1 MGEHL
6 SANTQRSYPWWLSCC
21 TLLPGLA
28 TAELC
33 QSGLQ
38 PWEPVTHLLL
48 CHNFTRLLQ
57 GSLTLY
63 YYWCYYVALA
73 QFRFSDSVTSVFVI
87 LRLKYA
93 SDCQLHSDDH
103 MWPYTQTHTGWNY
116 LVVQS
121 YQSSH
126 MAPFLIATAGLTAAI
141 MSSVFTR
148 AYSAWTS
155 AA

>member
-33 QSGLQ
+33 QSGFQ
-38 PWEPVTHLLL
+38 PREPVTHLLL
-48 CHNFTRLLQ
+48 CHIFTRLPQ
-57 GSLTLY
+57 GSLTGHLY
-63 YYWCYYVALA
+63 YYCYYVALA
-73 QFRFSDSVTSVFVI
+73 QFRFSGSVTSVFVI

-93 SDCQLHSDDH
+93 SNRLPVTLWRS
-103 MWPYTQTHTGWNY
+103 YVTIHTGWDY

-126 MAPFLIATAGLTAAI
+126 MTPFLIATAGLTAAI

-148 AYSAWTS
+148 AYSARTS